1 MSLVTDVLPIL
12 DSAQSLLSTLGM
24 EPFTVVSRVEVYDKP
39 LQHGAVMT
47 GTESVVTI
55 SPTPRVEQL
64 TGTLALAYGAG
75 AVLQEKAGEAT
86 VTVYRISRITPAYSG
101 GGYTLDQL
109 VPTLTDATTKRHVVL
124 LSGPGLKS
132 GGEPFKVIDIIASDP
147 MEIMLVVQRVESF
160 A

>member
-1 MSLVTDVLPIL
+1 MTLVTDILPML

-64 TGTLALAYGAG
+64 AGTLALAYGAG

-86 VTVYRISRITPAYSG
+86 VTVYRISRIAPTYSG

-109 VPTLTDATTKRHVVL
+109 VPTLANATSKRHVIL

-132 GGEPFKVIDIIASDP
+132 GGEPFKVVDIIASDP
-147 MEIMLVVQRVESF
+147 MEIVLIVQRVESYS
-160 A
+160 